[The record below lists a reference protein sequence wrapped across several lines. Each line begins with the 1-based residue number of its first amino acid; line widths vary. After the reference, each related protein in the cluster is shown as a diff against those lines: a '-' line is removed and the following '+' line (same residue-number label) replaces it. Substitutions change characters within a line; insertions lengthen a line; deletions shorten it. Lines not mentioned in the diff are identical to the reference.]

1 MPYSESL
8 RDLYPT
14 LSEEELKQA
23 EENLRR
29 YFKIALEICEEQ
41 FPDVQDTPID
51 SRQASPTM
59 EERSNVSLK
68 S

>member
-1 MPYSESL
+1 MPQSRSI

-14 LSEEELKQA
+14 LNEKELKQA

-29 YFKIALEICEEQ
+29 YFKIASEICAEQ
-41 FPDVQDTPID
+41 LSDAQVDSPD
-51 SRQASPTM
+51 ASPTM